1 LVDSIALAKNGKPVV
16 GVMTTALISSLQPV
30 GSYLR

>member
-16 GVMTTALISSLQPV
+16 GVMTTALISEYPICA
-30 GSYLR
+30 